1 MILLARIISLIF
13 NPVFLLIPTPYLLV
27 LRSTG
32 DASQAMTWTLI
43 SMFFVMLIGIC
54 LGIGVRKGYFTD
66 FDVSRR
72 EERPL
77 LFLFVMLVGALYFV
91 SLLYLDAPVVL
102 FILLACIFA
111 SVLLLSFINTKIK
124 ASIHVATISAFV
136 ITLGLLYG
144 AQYLF
149 LILIVPIVAWSRVK
163 IKRHTVREIIAGGSL
178 GISLTVILYTI
189 VKITEFIW

>member
-1 MILLARIISLIF
+1 MILLARFISLIF

-77 LFLFVMLVGALYFV
+77 LFLFVLLVGALYFV

-144 AQYLF
+144 PQYLF

-163 IKRHTVREIIAGGSL
+163 IKRHTVREIIAGASL

-189 VKITEFIW
+189 VKITEIIW

>member
-1 MILLARIISLIF
+1 MILLARFISLIF

-27 LRSTG
+27 LRETG
-32 DASQAMTWTLI
+32 NASQAMNWTLI
-43 SMFFVMLIGIC
+43 SMFFVMLIGVC

-66 FDVSRR
+66 FDVSKR

-77 LFLFVMLVGALYFV
+77 LFLFVLLVGALYFI

-111 SVLLLSFINTKIK
+111 SVLLFSFVNTKIK

-136 ITLGLLYG
+136 VTLGILYG
-144 AQYLF
+144 AQYLLLLF
-149 LILIVPIVAWSRVK
+149 IVPIVAWSRVK

-189 VKITEFIW
+189 VKIAEIIW

>member
-1 MILLARIISLIF
+1 MILLARFISLIF

-27 LRSTG
+27 LRETG
-32 DASQAMTWTLI
+32 DASQAMNWTLI
-43 SMFFVMLIGIC
+43 SMFFVMLIGVC

-66 FDVSRR
+66 FDVSKR

-77 LFLFVMLVGALYFV
+77 LFLFVLLVGALYFI

-111 SVLLLSFINTKIK
+111 SVLLFSFVNTRIK

-136 ITLGLLYG
+136 VTLGILYG
-144 AQYLF
+144 AQYL
-149 LILIVPIVAWSRVK
+149 LLLLIVPIVAWSRVK

-189 VKITEFIW
+189 VKIAEIIW

>member
-144 AQYLF
+144 PKYLF

-163 IKRHTVREIIAGGSL
+163 IKRHTVREIIAGASL

-189 VKITEFIW
+189 VKITEIIW